1 MEAKVETALPK
12 ESEKESRRDFLKKA
26 GKVALYAPP
35 AFVLLMQPSREAL
48 ACKSLGLQSGTRP
61 KPRQNFNR
69 ARKHRNIIGRISAL
83 FQ

>member
-1 MEAKVETALPK
+1 MEAKTETALPK
-12 ESEKESRRDFLKKA
+12 ESEKESRREFLKKA

-69 ARKHRNIIGRISAL
+69 ARRRGNLIGRISSL

>member
-1 MEAKVETALPK
+1 MEAKTETALPK
-12 ESEKESRRDFLKKA
+12 ESEKESRREFLKKA

-48 ACKSLGLQSGTRP
+48 ACKSLGLQSRTRP

-69 ARKHRNIIGRISAL
+69 SRRHRNIIGRISAL